1 MRHAQPDVDL
11 VVVDDGSRDRTAA
24 VAEQSGARVL
34 RLPFNLG
41 VGAAVRTGLH
51 YAAAS
56 GSDRAVVIDADG
68 QHDPAGIAALLAA
81 LDDGADLVIG
91 SRFEPGAPAYT
102 VGRTRRR
109 AMQLLQTIVR
119 LRTGRRFTDV
129 TSGFRA
135 MDRAVI
141 ELLAAEYPAE
151 YLADTVEALLIVHD
165 RGLRI
170 EEVPAAMRPRAGGVP
185 SSRGV
190 LLAINYLRLLVG
202 ILSSTIFRPRVNPPT
217 PPTTRE
223 EPG

>member
-1 MRHAQPDVDL
+1 LRRAQPNVDL

-24 VAEQSGARVL
+24 VAEEAGARVL

-51 YAAAS
+51 YAAAN
-56 GSDRAVVIDADG
+56 GAERAVVIDADG

-109 AMQLLQTIVR
+109 AMRLLQAIVR

-135 MDRAVI
+135 MDRPVI
-141 ELLAAEYPAE
+141 DLLAAEYP
-151 YLADTVEALLIVHD
+151 VEW
-165 RGLRI
+165 
-170 EEVPAAMRPRAGGVP
+170 GV
-185 SSRGV
+185 
-190 LLAINYLRLLVG
+190 
-202 ILSSTIFRPRVNPPT
+202 
-217 PPTTRE
+217 
-223 EPG
+223 

>member
-1 MRHAQPDVDL
+1 LRRAQPDVDL
-11 VVVDDGSRDRTAA
+11 VVVDDGSRDRTAV
-24 VAEQSGARVL
+24 VAEEVGARVL

-51 YAAAS
+51 YAATS
-56 GSDRAVVIDADG
+56 GADRAVVIDADG

-91 SRFEPGAPAYT
+91 SRFEPGAPAYA

-109 AMQLLQTIVR
+109 AMRLLQAIVR
-119 LRTGRRFTDV
+119 MRTGRRFTDV

-135 MDRAVI
+135 MDRPVV

-190 LLAINYLRLLVG
+190 LLALNYLRLLVG
-202 ILSSTIFRPRVNPPT
+202 IVSSTIFRRRGSSQPPRT
-217 PPTTRE
+217 ARE
-223 EPG
+223 EQG